1 MMRYEEALQRI
12 IIALKEGCETQKKDW
27 EVVFD
32 VLKGDSDVETILN
45 VQDFVLKN
53 FSFEIEPGAEGWA
66 YLGISGATTSFA
78 DIPIF
83 KYVDAIVEE
92 KPYKYGYCL
101 YERKWPFERLSDR
114 LTG

>member
-1 MMRYEEALQRI
+1 MEYEEALQRI
-12 IIALKEGCETQKKDW
+12 ISDLDAGNKTDIEDW
-27 EVVFD
+27 EVIFD
-32 VLKGDSDVETILN
+32 VLKGDNDVETILN

-66 YLGISGATTSFA
+66 YFGMSGATTSSD

-101 YERKWPFERLSDR
+101 YERK
-114 LTG
+114 

>member
-1 MMRYEEALQRI
+1 MEYEEALQRI
-12 IIALKEGCETQKKDW
+12 ISDLDAGNKTDIEDW
-27 EVVFD
+27 EVIFD
-32 VLKGDSDVETILN
+32 VLKGYNDVETILN

-53 FSFEIEPGAEGWA
+53 FSFEIEPRAEGWA